1 MQSKFLVATV
11 FASVSL
17 GIASW
22 KIWQSWERDR
32 NDDTAF
38 QGRAGRKAQGNPVVG
53 VMEAGLIRSWK
64 EEGFTQAWTAE
75 DFRDVQIV
83 DRTQQPDGSWEEDV
97 YLESTAYNIHTM
109 NSGGKDL
116 FCIAGAVGM
125 EFQLECWRLKRRK
138 IGIPGQNLPPK
149 RIEKTEIFR
158 GPLELPV
165 QSLAIDPER
174 RFVIVLAGQGPSRTL
189 YRFSLASS
197 GPPVILQTGIDLPA
211 LQGVKHVD
219 RLQHVSFG
227 RVWLL
232 QGFAQEIVASTFV
245 VYTDTDND
253 GVFDPPIVDTLS
265 GMIARGFIGE
275 NAYWDEFDGLK
286 D

>member
-1 MQSKFLVATV
+1 MQSKFLAAAV
-11 FASVSL
+11 FASVFL

-22 KIWQSWERDR
+22 KLWQSWERDQ
-32 NDDTAF
+32 NSDTDRQDRTA
-38 QGRAGRKAQGNPVVG
+38 QAVQGNLGVG
-53 VMEAGLIRSWK
+53 LMETGLIQSWK
-64 EEGFTQAWTAE
+64 EEGFIQAWTAE

-83 DRTQQPDGSWEEDV
+83 DRTQQPDGSWDEDI
-97 YLESTAYNIHTM
+97 YLDSTAYNIHTM
-109 NSGGKDL
+109 NSGGRDL

-138 IGIPGQNLPPK
+138 IGIPGQSLPPK

-174 RFVIVLAGQGPSRTL
+174 RFVIVLAGQGPGRTL
-189 YRFSLASS
+189 YRFALTNS
-197 GPPVILQTGIDLPA
+197 GPPVVLQTGIDLPA
-211 LQGVKHVD
+211 LQGVKAVD

-232 QGFAQEIVASTFV
+232 QGFAQEIGASSFI
-245 VYTDTDND
+245 VYTDSNND
-253 GVFDPPIVDTLS
+253 GVFDPPIVDTVS

-275 NAYWDEFDGLK
+275 NVYWDEFDGLK